1 MILQCKDLTIGYDNH
16 KTLENINLTILP
28 GEYVCIFGDNGSGKS
43 TLVKTILGLIPE
55 IKGSIAFG
63 ENLSRKSIGYLPQKN
78 DNLADFPASVY
89 EVVRSGCMN
98 QLGLRPFFGKK
109 EIKRTKEMMELLDI
123 EALSHRSFSE
133 LSGGQQ
139 QRVLLAR
146 ALCATDKLLILDEPF
161 TGLDGTTARQLHT
174 TLDSINKERGVTI
187 IIVSH
192 FIENILK
199 HATKVVHL
207 NQNCMFCGNPKE
219 YMEHYRKEYL
229 FSRRMLKEEELDD

>member
-1 MILQCKDLTIGYDNH
+1 
-16 KTLENINLTILP
+16 
-28 GEYVCIFGDNGSGKS
+28 
-43 TLVKTILGLIPE
+43 
-55 IKGSIAFG
+55 
-63 ENLSRKSIGYLPQKN
+63 
-78 DNLADFPASVY
+78 
-89 EVVRSGCMN
+89 
-98 QLGLRPFFGKK
+98 
-109 EIKRTKEMMELLDI
+109 MMKLLDI
-123 EALSHRSFSE
+123 EALAHRSFSE

-219 YMEHYRKEYL
+219 YMEHYRKEYV